1 MLYLLTSQT
10 NKMTKYFTILVTM
23 FIFLS
28 VNGQENT
35 IKAESGDGIFSILRK
50 QGLDPVKYYAD
61 FVNLNHKNLKNGS
74 ELYLGREYLIPEA
87 PDSYKKMALSITEAA
102 DVDQSLF
109 NDELAT
115 IAPKSD
121 KLKNAVIY
129 LLPSENGGAKSSET
143 QLVNQQ
149 IVRSIAQELMVN
161 GAKVYMLDNLKNEA
175 GLPLTNAHT
184 GINGEKAI
192 GTQQQMQ
199 HYVEVINK
207 RYLKNTGKYQRIL
220 VVNLNETVKDSKY
233 FEVSV
238 FHHSKSLE
246 GERFA
251 RSLQNVF
258 NKNSIANDQ
267 KDNTE
272 VFTNSNNLYLAT
284 NVLPAVTMIDI
295 GDTRN
300 PSIEERISITSKEEI
315 LTNIV
320 TSGVLTD
327 YANISLEK

>member
-1 MLYLLTSQT
+1 ML
-10 NKMTKYFTILVTM
+10 V
-23 FIFLS
+23 FLS
-28 VNGQENT
+28 INGQENKV
-35 IKAESGDGIFSILRK
+35 KAQDGDGIFSILRK

-61 FVNLNHKNLKNGS
+61 FVNLNHENLKNGS
-74 ELYLGREYLIPEA
+74 ELYLGREYIIPDA
-87 PDSYKKMALSITEAA
+87 PDSYKKMALSITDATNE
-102 DVDQSLF
+102 DQPLF
-109 NDELAT
+109 LDELGA

-129 LLPSENGGAKSSET
+129 LLPSENGGVKSEEI

-149 IVRSIAQELMVN
+149 IVKSIAQELMVN
-161 GAKVYMLDNLKNEA
+161 GAKVFLIDKLGKEA
-175 GLPLTNAHT
+175 SLNAIT
-184 GINGEKAI
+184 TEKDLNVENAI
-192 GTQQQMQ
+192 ATQEQMQ
-199 HYVEVINK
+199 HYIDVINK
-207 RYLKNTGKYQRIL
+207 RYLKNAGKYQRIL
-220 VVNLNETVKDSKY
+220 VINLNETVKDSKY

-251 RSLQNVF
+251 KSLQSVF
-258 NKNSIANDQ
+258 NKNSIANGQ

-300 PSIEERISITSKEEI
+300 PSIEERISITSREEI